1 MYSRY
6 GWAIRTGGDVEIA
19 GAIARGMLEGR
30 KETPHPAL
38 CATFPSRG
46 RLLEGEDPAAGLTDL
61 QRRVEADLRNLAFRR
76 HTPEEIETMII
87 RARYE
92 YGQAPEPSRLA
103 RRLLRAWAAV
113 WCLIW
118 SCRGWRP

>member
-6 GWAIRTGGDVEIA
+6 GWAIRTGGDVEIRGALESGIRA
-19 GAIARGMLEGR
+19 GSPEPARM
-30 KETPHPAL
+30 
-38 CATFPSRG
+38 
-46 RLLEGEDPAAGLTDL
+46 TDL
-61 QRRVEADLRNLAFRR
+61 ERRVEADLRNLAFRR

-92 YGQAPEPSRLA
+92 YGQAREPSRLA
-103 RRLLRAWAAV
+103 RRLLTAWAGM

-118 SCRGWRP
+118 AAMDGRRA